1 MFVVPIQTYILIYK
15 KIYEHWGVAGTL
27 ASSTVK
33 NDLYSMTKMV
43 SVKVK
48 WMQTITSFSIWKS
61 TINE

>member
-1 MFVVPIQTYILIYK
+1 MLVYFLCILHNNMHSA
-15 KIYEHWGVAGTL
+15 KIVHEFT